1 MLAFVGSFPSI
12 DAILKECHPGY
23 HLVSQGKVKFGKSSC
38 HYIDDS
44 TMIENMEN
52 QSIDQSVNHQSG
64 VE

>member
-1 MLAFVGSFPSI
+1 MSAFVGSFPSM

-23 HLVSQGKVKFGKSSC
+23 HLVSQGKVKFGKSLW

-44 TMIENMEN
+44 MIENMES
-52 QSIDQSVNHQSG
+52 QSIDQPVNHQSG